1 MQNMSSKVQTETFLN
16 FSFFTEN
23 VSLLYFMEAKNV
35 KDWDWDI
42 KRLGQ
47 VSGTKNVLQLIR
59 FVGSRSV
66 TRLGIKRAS

>member
-1 MQNMSSKVQTETFLN
+1 
-16 FSFFTEN
+16 
-23 VSLLYFMEAKNV
+23 MEAKDF

-59 FVGSRSV
+59 FVGSRSA
-66 TRLGIKRAS
+66 T